1 MGGEREIAAK
11 GEFARTDGKLDRP
24 SDRIFDALADPT
36 RRAIFER
43 LSALGELKVRSL
55 TEHFGITQQ
64 AVARHLSVLHHAGL
78 VTCRYNGGRA
88 NHYSARPVGAAPI
101 LRWLAHQGILPR
113 DQRTRGGLARGTVG
127 QRLDTKTAFDAIV
140 ELRDAYAKAET
151 EYMAAARKAIV
162 ERKRAFDKADSELL
176 AAAERAIQTAV
187 QRLASSI
194 EAVAQDEQAILG
206 TDPTQTIPER
216 TPSHH

>member
-1 MGGEREIAAK
+1 M
-11 GEFARTDGKLDRP
+11 
-24 SDRIFDALADPT
+24 
-36 RRAIFER
+36 
-43 LSALGELKVRSL
+43 
-55 TEHFGITQQ
+55 
-64 AVARHLSVLHHAGL
+64 
-78 VTCRYNGGRA
+78 
-88 NHYSARPVGAAPI
+88 GAAPL

-113 DQRTRGGLARGTVG
+113 DQKTRGGFGRGTVG
-127 QRLDTKTAFDAIV
+127 RRLGAKSAFDAVV